1 MFIRD
6 LTFLRAT
13 RGPGHGI
20 PHSREIVFERER
32 EAVQSSTLQ
41 AEDCEVQCPS
51 QVFWFLLIGSHC
63 SPGCSETGRLTC
75 FFNIPMCA
83 YRQSAVKIT
92 GTLGLMICSLFGL
105 VFSNEIANI

>member
-1 MFIRD
+1 MLAEGAQGEVFIRD

-51 QVFWFLLIGSHC
+51 WSGGGAWGLWM
-63 SPGCSETGRLTC
+63 GRRKLTC
-75 FFNIPMCA
+75 A
-83 YRQSAVKIT
+83 S
-92 GTLGLMICSLFGL
+92 GEL
-105 VFSNEIANI
+105 

>member
-1 MFIRD
+1 MTASCFLTSDFEKGCVGGGLNRRD
-6 LTFLRAT
+6 
-13 RGPGHGI
+13 PD
-20 PHSREIVFERER
+20 
-32 EAVQSSTLQ
+32 SSFSAHAGESSLGRK
-41 AEDCEVQCPS
+41 